1 MFDKKLLLQHI
12 NNNDIN
18 TKNLS
23 EQTSKTPPW
32 NQNLMDKISG
42 KGKMGENDPLYK
54 GSKTPEEAAEKET
67 TNRPSSLGRAKPWEG
82 RGVTEDEYNQ
92 AVAAKK
98 LHTAKFWDKFYA
110 EKRGIKRDGAD
121 ERANLN
127 PVDFA
132 PEFDKA
138 RYKKYGTKSSTGTAA
153 SSTGGFETK
162 NVTNQPSVGENG
174 SNLAGPPSDLAGPTT
189 SSKSTKIGSLRIPT
203 NLLKTKPGLS

>member
-12 NNNDIN
+12 KNQDIN
-18 TKNLS
+18 TENLS
-23 EQTSKTPPW
+23 EQKNEVIPW
-32 NQNLMDKISG
+32 NQDLMDKISG

-67 TNRPSSLGRAKPWEG
+67 TNRPSFLGRAKPWEG

-98 LHTAKFWDKFYA
+98 LHTAKFWDKFYK
-110 EKRGIKRDGAD
+110 ERRGIKRDGAD

-132 PEFDKA
+132 PEFDKG
-138 RYKKYGTKSSTGTAA
+138 RYKKYGTKSSTGTA
-153 SSTGGFETK
+153 STGGFSTK
-162 NVTNQPSVGENG
+162 NLTNQSSVGENG
-174 SNLAGPPSDLAGPTT
+174 SNLAGPTT

-203 NLLKTKPGLS
+203 NLLKTKPGMS